1 MRIQRNL
8 VVFKNYS
15 NHNNLATQILIKSL
29 EYVHCALAPKPP
41 ARITQKLITDG
52 STSETSGLAGGGGL
66 VRDDRGTT

>member
-29 EYVHCALAPKPP
+29 EYVHCALASKPP

-66 VRDDRGTT
+66 VRDDRGTA